1 MSVQVQL
8 QVDSKQEADIA
19 AVEDALK
26 GEGDLVIERL
36 RPPRMID
43 PITILAVAGGI
54 VGLINGLLS
63 LRDRWRAR
71 GQRPALTLEN
81 EGGEQLALD
90 EATLEQI
97 TSFIEAAAGSQ

>member
-1 MSVQVQL
+1 MSVLVQL
-8 QVDSKQEADIA
+8 QVDSKNEEDVA

-26 GEGDLVIERL
+26 GGGDLDIQRL

-43 PITILAVAGGI
+43 PITILGIAGGI

-63 LRDRWRAR
+63 LRDRWQAR
-71 GQRPALTLEN
+71 GQRPVLTLEN
-81 EGGEQLALD
+81 EGGDQLLLE

-97 TSFIEAAAGSQ
+97 TEFVEAAADSQ